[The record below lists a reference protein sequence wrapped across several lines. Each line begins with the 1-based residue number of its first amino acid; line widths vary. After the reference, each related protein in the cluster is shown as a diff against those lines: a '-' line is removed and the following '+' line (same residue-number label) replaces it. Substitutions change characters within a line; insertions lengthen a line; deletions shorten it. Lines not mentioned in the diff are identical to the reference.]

1 MGSNLQKSV
10 FFPKAF
16 FALRNKFS
24 DMAKIS
30 LVTLKSLEVIK
41 MKKRHHDFVIG
52 VLELWNEPIDQKST
66 DQVRPGVVS
75 EFHLGGKSHLG
86 EMNVQT
92 FSALVAARRRE
103 AWRVAAV

>member
-1 MGSNLQKSV
+1 M
-10 FFPKAF
+10 
-16 FALRNKFS
+16 
-24 DMAKIS
+24 
-30 LVTLKSLEVIK
+30 E
-41 MKKRHHDFVIG
+41 KRHYDFVIG
-52 VLELWNEPIDQKST
+52 VLVELWNEPIDQKST
-66 DQVRPGVVS
+66 DQIRPRVVS

>member
-1 MGSNLQKSV
+1 
-10 FFPKAF
+10 
-16 FALRNKFS
+16 
-24 DMAKIS
+24 
-30 LVTLKSLEVIK
+30 

-75 EFHLGGKSHLG
+75 EFHRGGKSHLG

>member
-1 MGSNLQKSV
+1 MRG
-10 FFPKAF
+10 
-16 FALRNKFS
+16 
-24 DMAKIS
+24 
-30 LVTLKSLEVIK
+30 
-41 MKKRHHDFVIG
+41 HHDDFVIG

-66 DQVRPGVVS
+66 DQVEPRVVS
-75 EFHLGGKSHLG
+75 EFHLWGKSHLG

>member
-1 MGSNLQKSV
+1 
-10 FFPKAF
+10 
-16 FALRNKFS
+16 
-24 DMAKIS
+24 
-30 LVTLKSLEVIK
+30 
-41 MKKRHHDFVIG
+41 MKRRHYDFIIG

-66 DQVRPGVVS
+66 DHVRPRVVS

-92 FSALVAARRRE
+92 FSALLAARRRE